1 MKYTYKI
8 VVALVCIGF
17 STLISWSQ
25 EAKHLVI
32 ISIDGFRSDFY
43 TQDKWPTPN
52 LKDLA
57 HNGVYAEGV
66 NGIFP
71 TVTYPSHTT
80 LITGV
85 GPDKHGIYYNT
96 EIGENGKPG
105 NWIYDFS
112 KIKSETLWEVAK
124 SKDLKTASVSW
135 PISVNSPFIDY
146 NIPEIWSFTN
156 PMDRRGATQ
165 KYAQPK
171 GLFEEAVSN
180 ATGNLNINDY
190 NLSSLSMDQNL
201 GRIAGYILKTYK
213 PNLLTIH
220 LPNTDGAQHKNG
232 REGIEV
238 EKAIAG
244 ADQAVSTIIDA
255 LKKADIYDQT
265 NIIITGDHGF
275 VTVHSSIA
283 PNIWL
288 SEIGLSSSDGSD
300 DKAFFF
306 STGGSTFLHLKD
318 ENDEKSLEK
327 IVGKLNSL
335 PFSLRNTFRIVSRE
349 EMSLRGA
356 DPSAVLAL
364 TATDGFSFTN
374 STEGGIINSAHG
386 GKHGH
391 FPDSKNIQTGFIG
404 FGPDFENGKIIPEIQ
419 IEDIGP
425 IAAFLLGTKLEASK
439 GMVYDG
445 MISKS
450 K

>member
-1 MKYTYKI
+1 MKHTKK
-8 VVALVCIGF
+8 VVFTLLITLFHLV
-17 STLISWSQ
+17 SWSQ

-32 ISIDGFRSDFY
+32 ISVDGFRSNFY
-43 TQDKWPTPN
+43 MENKWPTPN
-52 LKDLA
+52 MKELA
-57 HNGVYAEGV
+57 HKGVYAKGV

-96 EIGENGKPG
+96 EINEKGESG

-112 KIKSETLWEVAK
+112 KIKSKTLWQVAK
-124 SKDLKTASVSW
+124 EKGLKTASVSW

-146 NIPEIWSFTN
+146 NIPEIWSFEN

-165 KYAQPK
+165 KYAYPK
-171 GLFEEAVSN
+171 GLFQEVVAN
-180 ATGNLNINDY
+180 ATGNLEMNDY
-190 NLSSLSMDQNL
+190 NLSSLKMDQNL
-201 GRIAGYILKTYK
+201 ARIAGYILKTYK

-232 REGIEV
+232 RDGIGV

-255 LKKADIYDQT
+255 LKKAKMFEST

-275 VTVHSSIA
+275 VTVHTSISA
-283 PNIWL
+283 NLWL
-288 SEIGLSSSDGSD
+288 KEINVE

-306 STGGSTFLHLKD
+306 STGGSTFLHLRNK
-318 ENDEKSLEK
+318 NDKKTLNK
-327 IVGKLNSL
+327 IVEKLNSL
-335 PFSLRNTFRIVSRE
+335 PFSIKKMFRVISKE
-349 EMSLRGA
+349 EMATRGA

-364 TATDGFSFTN
+364 SAEKGYSFSNAKDGELLISK
-374 STEGGIINSAHG
+374 HG

-391 FPDSKNIQTGFIG
+391 FPDNKEIQTGFIA
-404 FGPDFENGKIIPEIQ
+404 FGPSFEKGKIVEQIQ
-419 IEDIGP
+419 IEDIAP
-425 IAAFLLGTKLEASK
+425 LAAYLLNTKINNNNNVIYQ
-439 GMVYDG
+439 GML
-445 MISKS
+445 IK
-450 K
+450 